1 MKSKKVIVSI
11 LAIALAVQVPTTAL
25 AKNQYPTYQEYQS
38 GADKAETQEYSV
50 IEIATEADLA
60 QLAENCKLDSWSL
73 DKHVKL
79 TADIVLKEYAQ
90 LSIPSFGGIFDG
102 GGYSI
107 TDLRVTG
114 TGSAAGL
121 FRYIQKGGTVR
132 NLNVVGKIIPDGSQ
146 SQVGGIAG
154 HNYGAIINCSF
165 SGQVV
170 GDSEVGGIAGVNEK
184 SGEIRQCSSDASVT
198 GNHSAGG
205 IVGNNHGTINHC
217 DNKGDINTYS
227 TEVAYDL
234 EDITLDNLEDLNSTD
249 NVAAHTDSGGI
260 AGISDGKIYYCSNSG
275 TIGYQHVGY
284 NAGGIVG
291 RLHQGYIQNCTNTG
305 HVLGRKDVGGIAGQM
320 EPFLEIQY
328 LSDKLGELDRESRK
342 FLDMLDAT
350 QKDLSNYGKQASTL
364 SKAISANLKN
374 ANAAG
379 NALTGTANDLW
390 YIYNNELTGLNQ
402 DLKTL
407 GKEWGDLA
415 DADKNNSQNN
425 GSQGN
430 DAQNGNNQGN
440 GSQGNDSQNSGNQS
454 NGGNKMDISD
464 ITVSGGDLLP
474 GNDWNGQIPGTTDY
488 ESYLS
493 ALRKFGDSA
502 TTRVDTVTKA
512 TNDRS
517 GGIRD
522 NLNTFNKELDAAA
535 TNLQKLS
542 DVLEQGTDTN
552 SAHMD
557 ELMEQARVLR
567 NLAEEIRDDLFRYEG
582 ISIEDTSDESAS
594 TNQEDN
600 NPGAGTESGDNTF
613 GTDAENEGDSSKNGA
628 EMDDEAYYDTTSFQQ
643 GKLTLCVN
651 KGTVEADTNVGGI
664 VGQIATEYDFDPEDD
679 VTLSGAES
687 FDVEQ
692 TIRAVVRDSTNRG
705 AVTAKK
711 DCAGGIV
718 GKAEHGAIISC
729 ESYGNVESTGG
740 SNVGGIAG
748 SSSYAIRSCY
758 AMGSISGKN
767 NIGGIAGKGCD
778 IFYSY
783 SYTEP
788 GGTGECVG
796 TVAGSLAED
805 GTLYGN
811 YYVEGTA
818 GGIDGIGYSGGA
830 TPVSYEEFCQM
841 EGVPEAFLR
850 FTVTFVADGLE
861 IASYQCG
868 YGEALPEDKIPA
880 VPSKD
885 GCYGEWP
892 AFDFDCV
899 TANRVLEAD
908 YEPWITTLASKE
920 KSEDGKSKVLVQG
933 KFRPG
938 QELTLTQEGD
948 EITFAISGE
957 DSGDYEVR
965 VWCDDTDKTKIEVLK
980 DGTFSETD
988 VKAIGSYLSFAME
1001 EQGTFRVTAQEKH
1014 SAVIWYAAGAGVV
1027 LLVVLLL
1034 LIKAARKRKKN
1045 KKSKMQEQEQSSG
1058 QSPEQNAEQGSK

>member
-60 QLAENCKLDSWSL
+60 QLAENCKLDSWSV

-121 FRYIQKGGTVR
+121 FRYIQKSGTVR
-132 NLNVVGKIIPDGSQ
+132 NLNVVGKVIPDGSQ

-557 ELMEQARVLR
+557 ELVEQARVLR

-594 TNQEDN
+594 TSQEDN
-600 NPGAGTESGDNTF
+600 NPGAGTESGDNTS

-830 TPVSYEEFCQM
+830 TPVSYEEFCKM

-885 GCYGEWP
+885 GYYGEWP
-892 AFDFDCV
+892 EFDFDCV

-908 YEPWITTLASKE
+908 YEPWITTLASEE

-1014 SAVIWYAAGAGVV
+1014 SAVIWYAAGTGVV
-1027 LLVVLLL
+1027 LLVALIL

-1045 KKSKMQEQEQSSG
+1045 KKSKMQEQEQNSG
-1058 QSPEQNAEQGSK
+1058 QSPEQNAE

>member
-1 MKSKKVIVSI
+1 MKSRKVIVSI

-38 GADKAETQEYSV
+38 GADKAEMQEYSV

-107 TDLRVTG
+107 TDLRVTE

-121 FRYIQKGGTVR
+121 FRYIQKSGTVR
-132 NLNVVGKIIPDGSQ
+132 NLNVVGKVIPDGSQ

-154 HNYGAIINCSF
+154 HNYGVIINCSF

-184 SGEIRQCSSDASVT
+184 SGEIRQCSAKASVT

-205 IVGNNHGTINHC
+205 IVGNNRGTINHC

-350 QKDLSNYGKQASTL
+350 QKDLNSYGKQASSL

-425 GSQGN
+425 DSR
-430 DAQNGNNQGN
+430 D
-440 GSQGNDSQNSGNQS
+440 NDSQDNDSQDNNSQNS
-454 NGGNKMDISD
+454 DSRKNDDSKKDISD
-464 ITVSGGDLLP
+464 ITISSGDLLP
-474 GNDWNGQIPGTTDY
+474 GNDWNGQMPGTTDY

-502 TTRVDTVTKA
+502 TTRADTVTKA

-522 NLNTFNKELDAAA
+522 NLNTFHKELDAAA

-557 ELMEQARVLR
+557 ELVEQARVLR
-567 NLAEEIRDDLFRYEG
+567 NLTEEIRDDLFRYEG
-582 ISIEDTSDESAS
+582 ISIEDTSDESAGLG
-594 TNQEDN
+594 QEGNSAGADAADEDSN
-600 NPGAGTESGDNTF
+600 AGTGADN
-613 GTDAENEGDSSKNGA
+613 
-628 EMDDEAYYDTTSFQQ
+628 EAYYDTTSFQQ

-705 AVTAKK
+705 EVTAKK

-740 SNVGGIAG
+740 SNVGGIVG

-788 GGTGECVG
+788 EGTGECVG

-811 YYVEGTA
+811 YYVEGAA

-830 TPVSYEEFCQM
+830 TPVSYEEFCKM

-850 FTVTFVADGLE
+850 FNVTFVADGLE

-868 YGEALPEDKIPA
+868 YGEALPADKIPA
-880 VPSKD
+880 VPPKD
-885 GCYGEWP
+885 GYYGEWP
-892 AFDFDCV
+892 EFDFDCV
-899 TANRVLEAD
+899 TANRILEAD
-908 YEPWITTLASKE
+908 YEPWITTLASTE
-920 KSEDGKSKVLVQG
+920 KTESGKSKVLVQG

-948 EITFAISGE
+948 EITFAISGG

-980 DGTFSETD
+980 DGTFHKTD
-988 VKAIGSYLSFAME
+988 AEAIGSYLSFAMD
-1001 EQGTFRVTAQEKH
+1001 EQGTFRVVAQEKH
-1014 SAVIWYAAGAGVV
+1014 SAVIWYAAGGGVV
-1027 LLVVLLL
+1027 LLVVLVLF
-1034 LIKAARKRKKN
+1034 IKAVRKRRSKKG
-1045 KKSKMQEQEQSSG
+1045 KQKPEKDFG
-1058 QSPEQNAEQGSK
+1058 QGAEHNVEQGSEKESE

>member
-1 MKSKKVIVSI
+1 MKSRKVVVSI

-25 AKNQYPTYQEYQS
+25 AKNRYPTYQEYQS

-50 IEIATEADLA
+50 IEISTEKDLA

-73 DKHVKL
+73 DKHIKL
-79 TADIVLKEYAQ
+79 TTDIVLKEYAQ

-102 GGYSI
+102 NGYSI

-114 TGSAAGL
+114 SGSAAGL
-121 FRYIQKGGTVR
+121 FRYVQEGGTVR
-132 NLNVVGKIIPDGSQ
+132 NLNVEGKVIPDGSQ

-205 IVGNNHGTINHC
+205 IVGNNHGTVNHC
-217 DNKGDINTYS
+217 DNQGDINTYS
-227 TEVAYDL
+227 TEVAYDI

-260 AGISDGKIYYCSNSG
+260 AGISDGKIYYCTNSG
-275 TIGYQHVGY
+275 TVGYQHVGY

-350 QKDLSNYGKQASTL
+350 QKDLSSYGKQASTL
-364 SKAISANLKN
+364 SKAVSANLKN

-379 NALTGTANDLW
+379 NGLTGTANDLW

-415 DADKNNSQNN
+415 DADRNNNSRNN
-425 GSQGN
+425 GSQNNNGQNN
-430 DAQNGNNQGN
+430 D
-440 GSQGNDSQNSGNQS
+440 GSKKDL
-454 NGGNKMDISD
+454 SD
-464 ITVSGGDLLP
+464 ITISGGDLLP
-474 GNDWNGQIPGTTDY
+474 GNDWDGQIPEMPDY

-502 TTRVDTVTKA
+502 TARVDTVTKA

-535 TNLQKLS
+535 NNLQKLS

-557 ELMEQARVLR
+557 ELVEQAGVLR

-600 NPGAGTESGDNTF
+600 NPGADTESEDK
-613 GTDAENEGDSSKNGA
+613 DS
-628 EMDDEAYYDTTSFQQ
+628 EAYYDTTSFQQ

-651 KGTVEADTNVGGI
+651 KGTVEADANVGGI

-718 GKAEHGAIISC
+718 GKAEHGAVISC
-729 ESYGNVESTGG
+729 DSYGNVESTGG
-740 SNVGGIAG
+740 SNVGGIVG

-758 AMGSISGKN
+758 AMGSITGKN
-767 NIGGIAGKGCD
+767 NIGGIAGKGSD

-788 GGTGECVG
+788 EGTGECVG

-830 TPVSYEEFCQM
+830 TPVSYEEFCKM

-885 GCYGEWP
+885 GYYGEWP
-892 AFDFDCV
+892 EFDFDCV

-908 YEPWITTLASKE
+908 YEPWITTLASEE
-920 KSEDGKSKVLVQG
+920 KSESGKSKVLVQG
-933 KFRPG
+933 QFRPG
-938 QELTLTQEGD
+938 QKLTLTQEGD

-957 DSGDYEVR
+957 DCGDYEVR

-980 DGTFSETD
+980 DGTFSKTD
-988 VKAIGSYLSFAME
+988 AEAIGSYLAFSME
-1001 EQGTFRVTAQEKH
+1001 EQGTFRVVVQEKH

-1027 LLVVLLL
+1027 LLVVLVLF
-1034 LIKAARKRKKN
+1034 IKAAHKRKNK
-1045 KKSKMQEQEQSSG
+1045 KKSKMQEQEQSLG
-1058 QSPEQNAEQGSK
+1058 QDSKQDSE

>member
-1 MKSKKVIVSI
+1 MKSKKVIVGI
-11 LAIALAVQVPTTAL
+11 LSIALAAQVPTTVL

-38 GADKAETQEYSV
+38 GADRTKEQEYSV
-50 IEIATEADLA
+50 IEIATEEDLA
-60 QLAENCKLDSWSL
+60 ELSENCKLDSWSV
-73 DKHVKL
+73 DKYIKL
-79 TADIVLKEYAQ
+79 MADIVLKEHAQ

-102 GGYSI
+102 NGYSI
-107 TDLRVTG
+107 TDLRVTE

-121 FRYIQKGGTVR
+121 FRYIQKSGTVR
-132 NLNVVGKIIPDGSQ
+132 NLNVVGKVIPDGSQ

-154 HNYGAIINCSF
+154 HNYGVIINCSF
-165 SGQVV
+165 AGQVV

-184 SGEIRQCSSDASVT
+184 TGEIRQCSSDALVT
-198 GNHSAGG
+198 GNHSTGG
-205 IVGNNHGTINHC
+205 ITGSNHGTVNHC
-217 DNKGDINTYS
+217 DNGGDINTYS

-260 AGISDGKIYYCSNSG
+260 AGISDGKIYYCTNSG
-275 TIGYQHVGY
+275 TVGYQHVGY

-291 RLHQGYIQNCTNTG
+291 RLHQGYIQNCTNSG
-305 HVLGRKDVGGIAGQM
+305 KVLGRKDVGGIAGQM

-342 FLDMLDAT
+342 FLDMLDAA
-350 QKDLSNYGKQASTL
+350 QKDLNSYGKQATSL
-364 SKAISANLKN
+364 SKSISANLKN

-379 NALTGTANDLW
+379 NGLTQAANDLW
-390 YIYNNELTGLNQ
+390 YIYNNELTGMNQ
-402 DLKTL
+402 NLKTL

-415 DADKNNSQNN
+415 DADKNSNSQN
-425 GSQGN
+425 S
-430 DAQNGNNQGN
+430 
-440 GSQGNDSQNSGNQS
+440 DSQNNDGSKKS
-454 NGGNKMDISD
+454 ISD
-464 ITVSGGDLLP
+464 ITISGGDLLP
-474 GNDWNGQIPGTTDY
+474 GGDWNGQLPGTADY

-502 TTRVDTVTKA
+502 TTHVDTVTKA

-517 GGIRD
+517 GGILD

-535 TNLQKLS
+535 ANLQKLS
-542 DVLEQGTDTN
+542 DMLEQGADTN

-567 NLAEEIRDDLFRYEG
+567 NLTEEIRDDLFRYEG
-582 ISIEDTSDESAS
+582 ISIEDTSDERAS
-594 TNQEDN
+594 LGQEDN
-600 NPGAGTESGDNTF
+600 NAGADAADEDNNIGADAAGEDSNAGADTANGDSNAGAGTDKDGDN
-613 GTDAENEGDSSKNGA
+613 
-628 EMDDEAYYDTTSFQQ
+628 EAYYDTTAFQQ

-651 KGTVEADTNVGGI
+651 KGAVEADTNVGGI

-705 AVTAKK
+705 EVTAKK

-718 GKAEHGAIISC
+718 GKAEHGAVISS
-729 ESYGNVESTGG
+729 ESYGNVVSTGG

-748 SSSYAIRSCY
+748 SSSYAIRNCY
-758 AMGSISGKN
+758 AMGSITGKN

-783 SYTEP
+783 AYTEP
-788 GGTGECVG
+788 EGTGECVG
-796 TVAGSLAED
+796 SVAGSLAEN

-811 YYVEGTA
+811 YYVEGSA

-830 TPVSYEEFCQM
+830 TPVSYEDFCKM
-841 EGVPEAFLR
+841 EGVPDAFLR

-861 IASYQCG
+861 LASYQCG
-868 YGEALPEDKIPA
+868 YGEALPQDKIPA
-880 VPSKD
+880 IPSKD
-885 GCYGEWP
+885 GYYGEWP
-892 AFDFDCV
+892 EFNFDCV

-908 YEPWITTLASKE
+908 YEPWITTLASEE
-920 KSEDGKSKVLVQG
+920 KSDSGKSVVLVQG
-933 KFRPG
+933 RFRPG
-938 QELTLTQEGD
+938 QEMTLTQKED

-957 DSGDYEVR
+957 DNGDYEVR
-965 VWCDDTDKTKIEVLK
+965 VLCDDTDKTQIEVLK
-980 DGTFSETD
+980 DGVFCKTD
-988 VKAIGSYLSFAME
+988 AEAIGSYLSFSME
-1001 EQGTFRVTAQEKH
+1001 KQGTFRMIMREKH
-1014 SAVIWYAAGAGVV
+1014 GSVVWYAAGAGIV
-1027 LLVVLLL
+1027 LLGLLL
-1034 LIKAARKRKKN
+1034 LFIKAARKRR
-1045 KKSKMQEQEQSSG
+1045 SKQGKQK
-1058 QSPEQNAEQGSK
+1058 PEQNSQQDFGQGADKNVEQGSGKELE

>member
-1 MKSKKVIVSI
+1 MKSRKVIVSI

-132 NLNVVGKIIPDGSQ
+132 NLNVVGKVIPDGSQ

-184 SGEIRQCSSDASVT
+184 SGEIRQCSSKASVT

-350 QKDLSNYGKQASTL
+350 QKDLSSYGKQASTL
-364 SKAISANLKN
+364 SKTISANLKN

-407 GKEWGDLA
+407 GKEWGELA
-415 DADKNNSQNN
+415 DADKNNSQNGGSQSN

-430 DAQNGNNQGN
+430 DGQNS
-440 GSQGNDSQNSGNQS
+440 GSQGNDSQNTSSQS
-454 NGGNKMDISD
+454 NGSQNGGNQNNDGNKIDISD
-464 ITVSGGDLLP
+464 ITISGGDLLP

-557 ELMEQARVLR
+557 ELVEQARVLR

-594 TNQEDN
+594 TNQEDT
-600 NPGAGTESGDNTF
+600 NPGVGTESGDNTS
-613 GTDAENEGDSSKNGA
+613 GTDAESVDNSS
-628 EMDDEAYYDTTSFQQ
+628 EAYYDTTSFQQ

-740 SNVGGIAG
+740 SNVGGIVG

-788 GGTGECVG
+788 EGTGECVG

-830 TPVSYEEFCQM
+830 TPVSYEEFCKM

-868 YGEALPEDKIPA
+868 YGEALPADKIPA

-885 GCYGEWP
+885 GYYGEWP
-892 AFDFDCV
+892 EFDFDCV

-908 YEPWITTLASKE
+908 YEPWITTLASTE
-920 KSEDGKSKVLVQG
+920 KSESGKSKVLVQG

-980 DGTFSETD
+980 DGTFNKTD
-988 VKAIGSYLSFAME
+988 AEAIGSYLSFAMD
-1001 EQGTFRVTAQEKH
+1001 EQGTFRVVAQEKH

-1027 LLVVLLL
+1027 LLVVLILV
-1034 LIKAARKRKKN
+1034 IKAAHKRKKN
-1045 KKSKMQEQEQSSG
+1045 KKSRMQEPEQSS
-1058 QSPEQNAEQGSK
+1058 EQDSKQDSE